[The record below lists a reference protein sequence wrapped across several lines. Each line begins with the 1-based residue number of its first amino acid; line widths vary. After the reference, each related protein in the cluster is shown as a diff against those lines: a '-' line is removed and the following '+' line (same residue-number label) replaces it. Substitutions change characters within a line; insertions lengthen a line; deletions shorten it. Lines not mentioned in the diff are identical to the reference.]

1 MQIVTLLS
9 LFLSMLLIAAV
20 MHPLAKLLKLP
31 YSLVLVIS
39 GFIGS
44 ELVTSLG
51 IDTGLRWQHF
61 HLLVFYLFLPIIVF
75 EAALHIDARKLFK
88 QLGPI
93 LILSTPM
100 MLLATSVSAVVLYW
114 GIGYPDYF
122 PFLAALLTGALL
134 SATDPAAVLG
144 LLKQAGISEKLIL
157 LMDGESL
164 FNDALAIMLFGLLSG
179 LLLMPDQTL
188 TAIAAVQQF
197 CKIFFGGALMGLV
210 ILAVLGGLY
219 WLIKDNFSRMV
230 FMLCAA
236 YGGYF
241 VAEALMHVSGVMAV
255 LVAGLGFGEL
265 VRRKTDKG
273 EAEQLSTLWEF
284 GGELANAMIFV
295 LLGIT
300 VTMTMFEQQWLA
312 MLLGIGAVL
321 LARGLG
327 LLLTVPFVNL
337 FPTADLGRKEQG
349 VLFWGG
355 VRGAVTIALAL
366 SLPLE
371 IESWFTIQSIAYGVV
386 LFSLAVQATTTPVLI
401 NLLNLKR
408 N

>member
-20 MHPLAKLLKLP
+20 MHPLAKQLKLP

-197 CKIFFGGALMGLV
+197 CKIFFGGVLMGLV
-210 ILAVLGGLY
+210 ILVVLGGLY

-241 VAEALMHVSGVMAV
+241 VAEGLMHVSGVMAV